1 MTTKPTYLGVLNA
14 IANGERRGHELLSAW
29 AAKTP
34 DPEIRGMLT
43 TVAIRE
49 AEHAWAFE
57 KRLCEL
63 GYSVLPRE
71 DAKHAE
77 RLACAKSDAS
87 DAEKFVFLGFNREPK
102 ADDEDF
108 LLKLLTDRS
117 IDPQTGALLGRFI
130 CEERDSGRRLYQ
142 GCVRAHAQAPSAAA
156 APRDAVLE
164 QLCAQVA
171 KLAERV
177 DALSKQ
183 GSLRAVG

>member
-1 MTTKPTYLGVLNA
+1 MATKPSYLGVLNA
-14 IANGERRGHELLSAW
+14 ISNAERRGHELLSTW
-29 AAKTP
+29 AAKTT
-34 DPEIRGMLT
+34 DAEIRNVLT

-63 GYSVLPRE
+63 GYGLQPRE

-77 RLACAKSDAS
+77 RMACVRSDAS

-102 ADDEDF
+102 ADAEDD
-108 LLKLLTDRS
+108 LLKLLTDRT

-130 CEERDSGRRLYQ
+130 CEERDSGRRLLEA
-142 GCVRAHAQAPSAAA
+142 CARAHALAGAPT

-171 KLAERV
+171 KLTERLE
-177 DALSKQ
+177 ALSKQ
-183 GSLRAVG
+183 GGLRAVG